1 MKFHFVY
8 SKEEIREAVKMETS
22 YIAERQTDLSYEQ
35 RTDGSNNLFEVLHIF
50 DEHYEE
56 LYKRYL
62 DEACADLMILIPAG
76 NIADGPPD
84 PPENSTIISLDI
96 ENYPTGLISAL
107 RVKIRQYIIER
118 ILWLWF
124 RAKLPHLAKMFE
136 AALEVTKS
144 EISKLLSRRTKLMKR
159 IPNFP

>member
-62 DEACADLMILIPAG
+62 DEARVVP
-76 NIADGPPD
+76 
-84 PPENSTIISLDI
+84 S
-96 ENYPTGLISAL
+96 YPLT
-107 RVKIRQYIIER
+107 
-118 ILWLWF
+118 
-124 RAKLPHLAKMFE
+124 
-136 AALEVTKS
+136 
-144 EISKLLSRRTKLMKR
+144 
-159 IPNFP
+159 